1 MCVACHQHV
10 KILRSMAEKK
20 ALAAVLAVGALALD
34 RKDPTAPTAWMRQD
48 AAQSPRHRQA

>member
-10 KILRSMAEKK
+10 KISRSMAEKE
-20 ALAAVLAVGALALD
+20 ALVAVLAAVALELD

>member
-34 RKDPTAPTAWMRQD
+34 RKDPTAPTVWMRQD